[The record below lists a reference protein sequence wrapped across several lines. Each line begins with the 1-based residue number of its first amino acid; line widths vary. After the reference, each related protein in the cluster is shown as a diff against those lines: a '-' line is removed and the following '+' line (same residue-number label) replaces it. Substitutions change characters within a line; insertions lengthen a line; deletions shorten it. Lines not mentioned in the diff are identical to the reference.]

1 MKRNI
6 QRTDIEASESCVG
19 LSVSIPVSQ
28 FFFPSVFEKVK
39 VERGLK
45 EKREGDRGFD
55 KRLCS
60 LEFGAAEAGQGRA
73 QRRTRRCWTAGPT
86 PSLLVEREARGCRCR
101 KGKAHE
107 ERLGGVK
114 GQTQPKG
121 TASPNNPR
129 NPRGQMDT
137 GTSSLVC

>member
-19 LSVSIPVSQ
+19 LSVSILVSQ

-45 EKREGDRGFD
+45 EKRERDRGFEIKD
-55 KRLCS
+55 CVPWSSEQQRL
-60 LEFGAAEAGQGRA
+60 GRA
-73 QRRTRRCWTAGPT
+73 ERRTGRCWTAGPT
-86 PSLLVEREARGCRCR
+86 PSLVVEREARGCRCR

-107 ERLGGVK
+107 ETLGGVK